1 MKYYLS
7 ALTLSL
13 SFLIANPADAT
24 ALNLT
29 ANASMI
35 KVSGS
40 VDDYSTGAHD
50 GYTDGIVYTSTVIPF
65 HAASND
71 YQKIVSIS
79 SANASSTGNLN
90 LDIAQITQGYR
101 VWGQASSTAN
111 TAINSLD
118 DNEAT
123 ANGDAVVD
131 LAFTLSTDFN
141 FNFTSDV
148 FNAAGT
154 GDSEVE
160 LINTST
166 GSIFSQLFSEDSSAI
181 NFSGTLLAGDY
192 TLFIGALSEAID
204 GDIASASV
212 DYDLQLTSVPIP
224 ATLPLFFSGL
234 IALGLKRRK

>member
-1 MKYYLS
+1 MKHYLS
-7 ALTLSL
+7 PLALSL
-13 SFLIANPADAT
+13 SLLIVNPADAT

-29 ANASMI
+29 TNASTI

-40 VDDYSTGAHD
+40 VDDYSTGKHD

-71 YQKIVSIS
+71 YQKTVSIS
-79 SANASSTGNLN
+79 AADLS
-90 LDIAQITQGYR
+90 LDIAQITQGYK

-118 DNEAT
+118 DNEAI
-123 ANGDAVVD
+123 ASGEALVD
-131 LAFTLSTDFN
+131 LAFTLSTDFD
-141 FNFTSDV
+141 FSFTSDF
-148 FNAAGT
+148 FNATGT

-160 LINTST
+160 LINIST
-166 GSIFSQLFSEDSSAI
+166 GIIFSQLFSEDSSAI

-212 DYDLQLTSVPIP
+212 GYDLQLTSVPIP

-234 IALGLKRRK
+234 IALGFKRKK